1 MRILLVEDE
10 PDLGQALAALLR
22 QERYEVSWATCLEEA
37 YRLLAEAEPDLL
49 VLDVMLPDGENAGF
63 ELARKLRDS
72 GFLNPILFLTAR
84 DSLEDRVEGLD
95 LGGDDYLTKPFD
107 IPEFK
112 ARVRA
117 LLRRESQVKRGG
129 FERGPLRVDFVN
141 RRVYWEGQEI
151 NLSKQEF
158 ALLEAFALYPEKVF
172 TLEELLIKF
181 FPEATS
187 GVYAVRMG
195 VARLRNKLGPEVVA
209 TVPGGY
215 RLGVS

>member
-10 PDLGQALAALLR
+10 LDLGQALTALLR
-22 QERYEVSWATCLEEA
+22 QERYEVGWATCLEEA

-49 VLDVMLPDGENAGF
+49 VLDVMLPEGENAGF
-63 ELARKLRDS
+63 ELARKLRES

-84 DSLEDRVEGLD
+84 DALDDRVEGLD

-107 IPEFK
+107 IPEFL

-117 LLRRESQVKRGG
+117 LLRRESQVKRGK
-129 FERGPLRVDFVN
+129 FERGPLRVDFIS
-141 RRVYWEGQEI
+141 RRVYWNGQEVA
-151 NLSKQEF
+151 LSKQEF
-158 ALLEAFALYPEKVF
+158 ALLEAFALHPEKVF
-172 TLEELLIKF
+172 TLEELLLRF
-181 FPEATS
+181 FPEAAS

-195 VARLRNKLGPEVVA
+195 VARLRSKLGPDIVV